1 MIPDI
6 DNQISTHPVKGKHI
20 KTGDGKEKMRL
31 TLLLNH
37 STDIMTAKKSAAKKK
52 TEKSGS
58 FAPKKKSVKGQEAVS
73 FEALLEKRDKIG
85 GGHFVQ
91 VPKYVSDF
99 FGTKGRTRVLGTMNG
114 VEIDRALNPD
124 GSGGHEIIIGTEVR
138 KKTKVKEGMK
148 IAFRIYRNPEPDNV
162 EIPEE
167 LQAALELE
175 PEALEK
181 FEKFTP
187 GMKRN
192 MAYWVNSGKQT
203 ETRIKRSLEIL
214 RRIMSGEMFGGKKV

>member
-1 MIPDI
+1 MCEW
-6 DNQISTHPVKGKHI
+6 NTA
-20 KTGDGKEKMRL
+20 ERL
-31 TLLLNH
+31 TLLLIH
-37 STDIMTAKKSAAKKK
+37 STDIMAAKKSVAKKK
-52 TEKSGS
+52 TAKAKSSG
-58 FAPKKKSVKGQEAVS
+58 PKKKSGSGNGYVS
-73 FEALLEKRDKIG
+73 FEAVLEKRDKIG

-99 FGTKGRTRVLGTMNG
+99 FGVKGRTRVLGTMNG
-114 VEIDRALNPD
+114 VEIDRALIPD
-124 GSGGHEIIIGTEVR
+124 GSGGHEIIIGTDVR

-148 IAFRIYRNPEPDNV
+148 IAFEIYRNPEPDSV

-167 LQAALELE
+167 LQVALDLE

-214 RRIMSGEMFGGKKV
+214 RRIMTGELFGGRKTT

>member
-1 MIPDI
+1 MA
-6 DNQISTHPVKGKHI
+6 TK
-20 KTGDGKEKMRL
+20 KTSG
-31 TLLLNH
+31 
-37 STDIMTAKKSAAKKK
+37 KKK
-52 TEKSGS
+52 AVKAKSS
-58 FAPKKKSVKGQEAVS
+58 KKKKKSSDDNASIS
-73 FEALLEKRDKIG
+73 FEAVLEKRDKIG

-99 FGTKGRTRVLGTMNG
+99 FGAKGRTRVLGIMNG
-114 VEIDRALNPD
+114 VAIDRALIPNGD
-124 GSGGHEIIIGTEVR
+124 GGHEIIIGTDVR

-148 IAFRIYRNPEPDNV
+148 IAFEIYRNPEPDAV

-167 LQAALELE
+167 LLAALELE
-175 PEALEK
+175 PEAQRK

-214 RRIMSGEMFGGKKV
+214 RRILAGEIFGGRKTE

>member
-1 MIPDI
+1 MAIKKTSG
-6 DNQISTHPVKGKHI
+6 QKKAVKSKSS
-20 KTGDGKEKMRL
+20 K
-31 TLLLNH
+31 N
-37 STDIMTAKKSAAKKK
+37 KKS
-52 TEKSGS
+52 S
-58 FAPKKKSVKGQEAVS
+58 FDNASIS
-73 FEALLEKRDKIG
+73 FEAVLEKRDKIG

-99 FGTKGRTRVLGTMNG
+99 FGAKGRTRVLGIMNG
-114 VEIDRALNPD
+114 VAIDRALIPNGD
-124 GSGGHEIIIGTEVR
+124 GGHEIIIGTDVR
-138 KKTKVKEGMK
+138 RKTKVKEGMK
-148 IAFRIYRNPEPDNV
+148 IAFEIYRNPEPDAV

-167 LQAALELE
+167 LLAALELE
-175 PEALEK
+175 PEAQRK

-214 RRIMSGEMFGGKKV
+214 RRILAGEIFGGRKTE